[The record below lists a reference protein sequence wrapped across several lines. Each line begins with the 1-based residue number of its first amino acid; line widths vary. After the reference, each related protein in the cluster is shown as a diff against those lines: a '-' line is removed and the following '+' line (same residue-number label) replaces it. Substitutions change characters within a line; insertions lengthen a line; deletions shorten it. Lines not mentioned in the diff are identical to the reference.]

1 MKLQKLSANLFA
13 LANQIDD
20 SNITVTISATDGK
33 TVADILIDHKERSI
47 KIVLNVE
54 ALKYNASISK
64 IADMLCVPAVFLKND
79 NIKVKNLY
87 GYEVTVQHK
96 EM

>member
-20 SNITVTISATDGK
+20 SNITVTISVTTGE
-33 TVADILIDHKERSI
+33 TVATMAINHSKRSI
-47 KIVLNVE
+47 HVCLNQQ
-54 ALKYNASISK
+54 ALKHNASISK

>member
-1 MKLQKLSANLFA
+1 MKLQKLSSNLFA
-13 LANQIDD
+13 LSISQSDD
-20 SNITVTISATDGK
+20 QGNVTITESAGK
-33 TVADILIDHKERSI
+33 TVADIQYNHKERSI

-64 IADMLCVPAVFLKND
+64 IADLLGISAVFLRNND
-79 NIKVKNLY
+79 IKVKNLY